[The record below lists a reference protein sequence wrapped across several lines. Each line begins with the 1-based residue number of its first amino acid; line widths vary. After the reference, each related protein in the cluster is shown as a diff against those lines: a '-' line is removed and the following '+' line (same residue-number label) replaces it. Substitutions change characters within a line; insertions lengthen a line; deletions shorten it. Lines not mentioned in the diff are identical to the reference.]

1 MAEIEQEEGDAA
13 AAFVALRAEVAGLR
27 AEMSVMRRAME
38 ALPGAWAESQ
48 VPDYAPDLGRI
59 TKGLG
64 EVAGRL
70 GVIEAHPA
78 LRLTPAQ
85 HQAAIARA
93 GEGLLREAAHKLEHA
108 AQESQRAGQQLGGMI
123 GTIRA
128 QNAQWN
134 WVFYTG
140 LAACVAGLLL
150 SPMLAASLPFG
161 WNGRIA
167 ALLMKDSRWGAGW
180 DLLQAASPASAQ
192 QAAYGFNLVRANQDQ
207 LAACAREA
215 SKTSQPQ
222 HCMVIVQVP
231 KE

>member
-13 AAFVALRAEVAGLR
+13 AAFAALRAEVAGLR

-38 ALPGAWAESQ
+38 ALPGAWAESR

-108 AQESQRAGQQLGGMI
+108 AQETQHAGRQLGGMI

-150 SPMLAASLPFG
+150 SPLLAASLPFG
-161 WNGRIA
+161 WDGRIA

-180 DLLQAASPASAQ
+180 DLLQAASPVSEQ
-192 QAAYGFNLVRANQDQ
+192 QAAYGFNLVRANQKELEDCVET
-207 LAACAREA
+207 AAKAKKDLRCTITVPA
-215 SKTSQPQ
+215 PQ
-222 HCMVIVQVP
+222 
-231 KE
+231 